1 MSITQLQAE
10 NQFLR
15 LFTVYPSYRA
25 FLESSGD
32 SNATLD
38 AWCKIISECDQD
50 DVEAVVDEIVSG
62 KREAV
67 GRYEKQ
73 DQLPFNLR
81 AEAMARKTKR
91 EQSQTQEEMYH
102 KPIREKRSWCENTEI
117 ETSSLAVKLGAMVK
131 AKQITREE
139 CAERLDYLIDVW
151 DKGGED
157 PDWIEKL
164 RTVKGQLWTDVSKWK
179 LSENKVPMKYR
190 KD

>member
-15 LFTVYPSYRA
+15 LFTVYPSYRS

-38 AWCKIISECDQD
+38 AWCKIISGCDQD

-67 GRYEKQ
+67 GRYEKP

-91 EQSQTQEEMYH
+91 VQAITQDEMYH
-102 KPIREKRSWCENTEI
+102 KPIREKRLGAYGRK

-139 CAERLDYLIDVW
+139 HAERLDYLIDVW
-151 DKGGED
+151 DKGGDD
-157 PDWIEKL
+157 PEWIEKL

-179 LSENKVPMKYR
+179 LSENNTPIKYR
-190 KD
+190 KK

>member
-1 MSITQLQAE
+1 MSITQIQAE
-10 NQFLR
+10 HQFKR

-25 FLESSGD
+25 FLESAGD

-38 AWCKIISECDQD
+38 AWCKIISECEQD

-102 KPIREKRSWCENTEI
+102 KPIREKRLGAYGRK

-139 CAERLDYLIDVW
+139 GAERLDYLIDVW

-179 LSENKVPMKYR
+179 LNENKTPIKYR

>member
-1 MSITQLQAE
+1 MSITQIQAE
-10 NQFLR
+10 HQFKR

-38 AWCKIISECDQD
+38 AWCKIISGCDQD
-50 DVEAVVDEIVSG
+50 DVEAVVDEIVEG

-67 GRYEKQ
+67 GRYEKP

-91 EQSQTQEEMYH
+91 DNAQTQDENYH
-102 KPIREKRSWCENTEI
+102 KPIREKRVGGYGRK

-131 AKQITREE
+131 AKRITREE
-139 CAERLDYLIDVW
+139 GAERLDYLIDVY
-151 DKGGED
+151 DKGGDAPE
-157 PDWIEKL
+157 WLEEA
-164 RTVKGQLWTDVSKWK
+164 RQTKGEMWTDVSKWK
-179 LSENKVPMKYR
+179 LSENNTPMKYR